1 MCAVPSSRVELS
13 FFGTVLGRDAGTDSK
28 FGWSSSSVHHHHNH
42 SIPMPLSPSRWC
54 TGWWAQP
61 GSLALIVCSACF
73 SCTRYSS
80 NTPQAPM
87 LLHLVFLCFVF
98 TWMGRWPF
106 GTNKAHLDQM
116 AFVGTW
122 SSGWVDVHL
131 DVLLDGCWMP
141 TLMARCPLG
150 SDGFWWQEL
159 VYCSPETA
167 RMVDKHA
174 IQRPS
179 CTSWWCPS
187 ASFPS
192 AIESLNFSAIISITI
207 RQKTDAFGALLPKCG
222 CNNVNYLQLSRPS
235 TSSCT
240 YLDSWTAW
248 PQ

>member
-1 MCAVPSSRVELS
+1 
-13 FFGTVLGRDAGTDSK
+13 
-28 FGWSSSSVHHHHNH
+28 
-42 SIPMPLSPSRWC
+42 
-54 TGWWAQP
+54 
-61 GSLALIVCSACF
+61 
-73 SCTRYSS
+73 
-80 NTPQAPM
+80 M
-87 LLHLVFLCFVF
+87 LLHMVFLCFVF

-141 TLMARCPLG
+141 ILMARCPLG

-187 ASFPS
+187 ASFPW
-192 AIESLNFSAIISITI
+192 AIESFKFSAIISIKI
-207 RQKTDAFGALLPKCG
+207 RQNRRFWCSPSKMWMQQR
-222 CNNVNYLQLSRPS
+222 QLSAIIS
-235 TSSCT
+235 TFNQLLHLLGL
-240 YLDSWTAW
+240 LDCLT
-248 PQ
+248 PIKDE